1 VHRYD
6 VAVAGAGLGGLA
18 AAALLSAR
26 GRKVMVSTPHASLA
40 EALGATAADGFL
52 FSSSP
57 ALLHGFEA
65 GGLFQQFFRDSGI
78 HDREP
83 ALAAVYQVALPDRRI
98 TISRNQEETQEELR
112 REFPRE
118 IQSLAKFYDDLSKAS
133 VRSSQSRVAAFISK
147 HRSTL
152 AFIRKYDFSDEVLAF
167 LDVQALHFFQR
178 PCRELSLE
186 TLITLCTRKPV
197 AISGGYGKLAER
209 FEEVLHQRGGEVRL
223 NEPSMEIVFHR
234 NQAKGIRTAQ
244 GVVDAKKVLLC
255 SSEKSI
261 PALFLG
267 IRDEVVPVGME
278 RNVLYLPDYAR
289 SHDFLACSLSE
300 KNDLAAAPR
309 GMRALAVSFPA
320 SPNPNQTRDP
330 EALIETISGLVPF
343 LKNFLVTTSKSRPSE
358 KSVVPPG
365 LSFKPLSSQHGEPLL
380 FSASKRNVYL
390 LHEAQYAPLQVL
402 TAARKFVDKIA

>member
-1 VHRYD
+1 MHRYD

-52 FSSSP
+52 FSSNP

-78 HDREP
+78 HEREP

-118 IQSLAKFYDDLSKAS
+118 IQSLAKFYGDLSKAS

-147 HRSTL
+147 HRSTG
-152 AFIRKYDFSDEVLAF
+152 AFVRKYNFSIEVLAF
-167 LDVQALHFFQR
+167 LDVQALHFFQH
-178 PCRELSLE
+178 PCSELSLE

-255 SSEKSI
+255 SSEKSM
-261 PALFLG
+261 PSLFLG

-289 SHDFLACSLSE
+289 PHDYLACSLSE
-300 KNDLAAAPR
+300 KNDLAAAPK
-309 GMRALAVSFPA
+309 GMRALSVSLPA
-320 SPNPNQTRDP
+320 SPDQTRDP
-330 EALIETISGLVPF
+330 ETLLEAVSGLVPF
-343 LKNFLVTTSKSRPSE
+343 LKDFLVTTGNPRPSE
-358 KSVVPPG
+358 PFAVPPG
-365 LSFKPLSSQHGEPLL
+365 LSFKPLSSQHQEPLL
-380 FSASKRNVYL
+380 FRASKKNVYL
-390 LHEAQYAPLQVL
+390 LHEAQHSPIQVL